1 MVFQSGLKLYRSMES
16 AISWLFNDV
25 LHIADTFSSILVLFD
40 LTAMFWICGL
50 WDRVSLSMAMT

>member
-25 LHIADTFSSILVLFD
+25 LRIADTFYSILVLLD
-40 LTAMFWICGL
+40 LT
-50 WDRVSLSMAMT
+50 VSFED

>member
-25 LHIADTFSSILVLFD
+25 LRIADTFYSILVLLD

-50 WDRVSLSMAMT
+50 WDRVLLSMAMT